1 VCACMRIWCFDCFT
15 DEEEEGRLKQS
26 AMDNNNN
33 NNNNEDVDLDLNER
47 ELGVSEDERWPMCEE
62 MMRAATEEEEED
74 GTELEQLCSSEIR
87 SHPHL
92 VLQGESSNAAAAAA
106 VGEDCT
112 MEEADHD
119 SYHKRAKVYSGL
131 A

>member
-1 VCACMRIWCFDCFT
+1 MRIWCFDCFT
-15 DEEEEGRLKQS
+15 DDDEEEGRLKQS
-26 AMDNNNN
+26 AMDDNNNTN
-33 NNNNEDVDLDLNER
+33 DYVDLDLNER
-47 ELGVSEDERWPMCEE
+47 ELGVSEDERWPLCEE
-62 MMRAATEEEEED
+62 MMLATTEED
-74 GTELEQLCSSEIR
+74 GAELEQLWSSEIR

-92 VLQGESSNAAAAAA
+92 LLQGESSNAAAA

>member
-1 VCACMRIWCFDCFT
+1 MRIWCFDCFT
-15 DEEEEGRLKQS
+15 DDEEEGRLKQS

-33 NNNNEDVDLDLNER
+33 NNNDDVDLDLNER
-47 ELGVSEDERWPMCEE
+47 ELGVSEDERWPLCEE
-62 MMRAATEEEEED
+62 MMLATTEED
-74 GTELEQLCSSEIR
+74 GAELEQLWSSEIR

-92 VLQGESSNAAAAAA
+92 LLQGESSNAAAA

-131 A
+131 T